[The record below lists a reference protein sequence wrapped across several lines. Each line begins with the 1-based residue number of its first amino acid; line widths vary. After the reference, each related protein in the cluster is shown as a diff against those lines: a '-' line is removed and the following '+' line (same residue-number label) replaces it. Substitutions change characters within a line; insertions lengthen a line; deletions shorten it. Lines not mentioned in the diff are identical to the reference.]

1 MQGLEIL
8 ITRFRF
14 WYSVGIQKLPNRFVY
29 ISATHCFFRNIWEK
43 QKQIDIFLWKRLFL
57 FVTWTYVAHS
67 GQQEIVQLYG
77 LTTSVWVLTSK
88 YDVLFKIIF
97 EIKINF
103 RYNYI
108 FTFLGAYQLRGS
120 KIFLINIHSF
130 TSHKVIGYMK
140 GLEICISDFRFYY
153 SVGT

>member
-1 MQGLEIL
+1 MQGLEIR
-8 ITRFRF
+8 ITHFRF
-14 WYSVGIQKLPNRFVY
+14 WYSVGKQKLPNRFVY

-103 RYNYI
+103 RYIYLHFWVHTNWEVQKYFLSI
-108 FTFLGAYQLRGS
+108 FTHSQVIKLSATWKVWRFVS
-120 KIFLINIHSF
+120 LI
-130 TSHKVIGYMK
+130 
-140 GLEICISDFRFYY
+140 
-153 SVGT
+153 SVSITL